1 MCDYMNTTISISEET
16 REMLKMYGKKEETYD
31 KILIKLMELAKRQM
45 FYDEQAFILKNEKF
59 YNVDDI

>member
-1 MCDYMNTTISISEET
+1 MCDYMATTISISEET
-16 REMLKMYGKKEETYD
+16 REMLKMYGRKDETYD
-31 KILIKLMELAKRQM
+31 KILNKLMELAKRQL

>member
-1 MCDYMNTTISISEET
+1 MNTTISISEET